1 LPSETFLDNSPLSG
15 GAAISLSA
23 VPSADAPLLVFHI
36 LQVSTHNTE
45 DTASDSKGYITS
57 KGVQARSKDETD

>member
-1 LPSETFLDNSPLSG
+1 MASFRLHHVSRKGQCWPSKTFLENSPLSG

-23 VPSADAPLLVFHI
+23 VPSADTPLLVFHI

-45 DTASDSKGYITS
+45 DKASNS
-57 KGVQARSKDETD
+57 E